1 MSVSFSM
8 PYLIS
13 AILLGSLGV
22 QANTVSNLVYET
34 SDAWQPIDIDHL
46 IVRAGSALD
55 LSTIADVRRKPL
67 VTGTSV
73 SLPRLIIG
81 STGKLVAE
89 DRPDT
94 PIRLK
99 GTGINY
105 PWIAGAAKKDPDW
118 KSTFSQQV
126 LAAKRQGYN
135 LIRTS
140 ADVGSLGQSFLPDNL
155 DKTDFLAAE
164 LTRQGIYRIFDCN
177 LYLRH
182 AWEPGTNRMD
192 YTLRMYLG
200 DPIVRNAWKQ
210 GTDFMMNHVN
220 PYTGLPWKED
230 SGIACVILY
239 NEQEWG
245 FFHPKSFLSK
255 ETQAEFDSR
264 YRQWLQHKYA
274 TPGLLAKAWKDSTLK
289 DFNQIVTPD
298 NYPQDGTAPRD
309 NDFILFCGELSRE
322 SARWMADTLRA
333 TGYTG
338 LISQYNLSQG
348 LEGQRTRWEVSPVSI
363 ANSYHNHPTS
373 FDNPGSI
380 CEQDSSIGAG
390 AWYWRNI
397 AATRFADRPFIQ
409 TEFNHP
415 FWNPYQHECGILY
428 GAYSAFQG
436 FDVLSIHEN
445 AVFQYVGKP
454 GLSIF
459 TVGRSPIARAG
470 EFLSTCLFLRRDIT
484 PSPHRIELQ
493 IPQPYLESNGNGA
506 RMVSADQGKFAFV
519 SGFSIAFAW
528 SSPVEGVG
536 KPRAPDLVI
545 NPVAGTAVQSAGGGW
560 SITST
565 DLGKSTFSLDPVFAG
580 MRDHGLLKKDNR
592 SSASAG
598 VFESDTGEIIM
609 RTKEHLL
616 KVVTPRTEAVSLEGL
631 QSETL
636 NRLQVVKTSVPAL
649 VAACAVDNN
658 VLSASRR
665 IVLIYATDAVNSR
678 MELSPDRKK
687 LINLGGLPV
696 LLRVGKLEATLQ
708 NDQASTM
715 KLYAL
720 GLDGSR
726 QEELP
731 LTAKAGV
738 IQLSL
743 DTRKL
748 KKGPTPFFE
757 IVAESNLG
765 SRP

>member
-1 MSVSFSM
+1 MSVSFSV
-8 PYLIS
+8 PRLIS
-13 AILLGSLGV
+13 ALLLGSLGV
-22 QANTVSNLVYET
+22 QASTVSNLVYEA
-34 SDAWQPIDIDHL
+34 SDEWRPIDINHL
-46 IVRAGSALD
+46 IVKAGSALD
-55 LSTIADVRRKPL
+55 LSTIADVPRKAAA
-67 VTGTSV
+67 TGTSV
-73 SLPRLIIG
+73 GLPRLIIG
-81 STGKLVAE
+81 RTGKLVAKDQPE
-89 DRPDT
+89 VS
-94 PIRLK
+94 IRLK

-105 PWIAGAAKKDPDW
+105 AWIVGAANKDPDW

-140 ADVGSLGQSFLPDNL
+140 ADVGSLGKSFLPENL

-164 LTRQGIYRIFDCN
+164 LSRQRIYRIFDCN
-177 LYLRH
+177 VYLRH

-210 GTDFMMNHVN
+210 GTDFMMNHIN
-220 PYTGLPWKED
+220 PYTGLAWKED
-230 SGIACVILY
+230 TGIACVILY

-245 FFHPKSFLSK
+245 FFHPKSFLAK
-255 ETQAEFDSR
+255 ETQAEFDTR

-274 TPGLLAKAWKDSTLK
+274 TPARLAKAWGDSSLNNF
-289 DFNQIVTPD
+289 DQVVTPD
-298 NYPQDGTAPRD
+298 NFPQDGTSPRD
-309 NDFILFCGELSRE
+309 NDFVLFCGMLSRE
-322 SARWMADTLRA
+322 SAQWMTNTLRA

-338 LISQYNLSQG
+338 LISQYNLSQW

-397 AATRFADRPFIQ
+397 AATRLADRPFIQ

-470 EFLSTCLFLRRDIT
+470 EFLSVCLFLRRDIT

-493 IPQPYLESNGNGA
+493 IPQSHLESDGNGA
-506 RMVSADQGKFAFV
+506 RIVSADQGKLAFV
-519 SGFSIAFAW
+519 SGFNIAFPWAQ
-528 SSPVEGVG
+528 PVEGVG
-536 KPRAPDLVI
+536 KPSPPDLVL

-565 DLGKSTFSLDPVFAG
+565 DQGTSTFSLDPIFAG
-580 MRDHGLLKKDNR
+580 MRDHGLLKKDNC
-592 SSASAG
+592 SSAATG

-616 KVVTPRTEAVSLEGL
+616 KVVTPRSEAVTLEGH
-631 QSETL
+631 QGESL

-658 VLSASRR
+658 VLAASRR
-665 IVLIYATDAVNSR
+665 IVLIYSTDAVNSR

-687 LINLGGLPV
+687 LVKLGELPV
-696 LLRVGKLEATLQ
+696 LLRVGKLEATLR
-708 NDQASTM
+708 NDQAATM
-715 KLYAL
+715 RLYAL

-738 IQLSL
+738 IHLSL
-743 DTRKL
+743 DTRTL

-757 IVAESNLG
+757 IVAESNSG